1 MQFSQFSSL
10 ELPQNQTLKFNKHVT
25 VLPTVILQIFV
36 VDLFSV
42 ISVVNGFTKIKT
54 HLNEKIT
61 LSDYGSIHGHG
72 KFKRK
77 RTLCERSLPKF

>member
-42 ISVVNGFTKIKT
+42 ISVVNGFTKIKNT
-54 HLNEKIT
+54 SKWENYIERLRQHPWTRKI
-61 LSDYGSIHGHG
+61 
-72 KFKRK
+72 
-77 RTLCERSLPKF
+77 